1 MSSLSDVS
9 FYVWNLL
16 TSMLWPSW
24 FTVVCVALLISL
36 LYPTIVC
43 FLCAYMY
50 MYLAHAFAVLTYVH
64 SVRVHRADQ
73 FAVPTLVPALKASYH
88 LTIIYRLTFTLISN
102 IWNYRIITECANGAY
117 FLSTH

>member
-1 MSSLSDVS
+1 MLPLLSFVVTSLLMSSLSDVS

-50 MYLAHAFAVLTYVH
+50 MYAHRKQTMVGYNKLMSRATHTTVNQDGH
-64 SVRVHRADQ
+64 SIEVSRFH
-73 FAVPTLVPALKASYH
+73 T
-88 LTIIYRLTFTLISN
+88 
-102 IWNYRIITECANGAY
+102 
-117 FLSTH
+117 

>member
-43 FLCAYMY
+43 FLCVY
-50 MYLAHAFAVLTYVH
+50 MYLAHAFAVLTSVH
-64 SVRVHRADQ
+64 FVRVHRTDQ
-73 FAVPTLVPALKASYH
+73 FAVPTLVSALKASYH

-117 FLSTH
+117 FLSTN